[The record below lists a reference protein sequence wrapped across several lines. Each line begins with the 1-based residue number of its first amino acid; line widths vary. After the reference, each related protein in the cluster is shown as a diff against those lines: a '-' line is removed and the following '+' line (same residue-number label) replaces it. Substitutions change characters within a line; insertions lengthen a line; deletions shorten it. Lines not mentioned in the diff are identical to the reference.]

1 MSGIVGFNRTSHLS
15 AGVGWLVP
23 SLRHRERD
31 IPDFVAQSEHSDS
44 VKH

>member
-1 MSGIVGFNRTSHLS
+1 MSGIVGFNSASHLG

-23 SLRHRERD
+23 SLRHRDRD
-31 IPDFVAQSEHSDS
+31 IPDFVAQTEHRDS